1 MVTIKIIAA
10 IGPNNEL
17 GLNNDLIWHLKEDLK
32 FFREETT
39 GHKIVMGYNTFLSL
53 PNLLPSRTH
62 IVLTHHEIAD
72 ERVQVFTDF
81 AELLAYLKTLE
92 ETVYVIGGASIYQL
106 FLDVADELILTEIAD
121 ESKADVYFPAFNKEN
136 YTEEVIG
143 TYFDSDINYRRVRYR
158 RRSK

>member
-53 PNLLPSRTH
+53 PNLLSKRTH

-143 TYFDSDINYRRVRYR
+143 TYLDSDINYRRVRYR